1 MLKRFFLML
10 APFILPLPPA
20 QAACSRP
27 IVAPASPLGK
37 AVIVDEATGQV
48 TGIYPDLLRERG
60 RKAGCE
66 FVFPPVPR
74 VRAEFMVRNGEADLL
89 IGAMKVPER
98 DAWGRFV
105 PLIGSEWML
114 ISMRGDAPPRSV
126 AELLARPG
134 ITFNAVRS
142 FNDGPA
148 YQAMLDALEKKHALE
163 YVKDPDTIVRKMAAG
178 RVDYTFM
185 PSNTFAGAVEQM
197 GLKDTLGPKVH
208 YTRLAGIPPALGGIY
223 LSSKLSPEDA
233 AQVAA
238 ILDQLRSDGGV
249 VQRMRQMFTP
259 EEMSSS
265 FILPPDKR

>member
-1 MLKRFFLML
+1 MLVPLVL
-10 APFILPLPPA
+10 TLPQA
-20 QAACSRP
+20 RAACSRP
-27 IVAPASPLGK
+27 IVAPASPLGR
-37 AVIVDEATGQV
+37 AIVIDEATGQV

-66 FVFPPVPR
+66 FVFPAVPR

-114 ISMRGDAPPRSV
+114 ISLRNDAPPRSV

-134 ITFNAVRS
+134 LTFNAVRS

-148 YQAMLDALEKKHALE
+148 YQAMLDALEKRHALE

-178 RVDYTFM
+178 RADYTFM
-185 PSNTFAGAVEQM
+185 PSTTFAGALEQM
-197 GLKDTLGPKVH
+197 GLKETLGPKVH

-223 LSSKLSPEDA
+223 LSAKIAPEDA
-233 AQVAA
+233 VQVTA
-238 ILDQLRSDGGV
+238 ILDQLRLDGGV
-249 VQRMRQMFTP
+249 VARMRQLFTP

-265 FILPPDKR
+265 YLLPPPEKH